1 MYYRNEAILYCFPLQ
16 SMGYGSRA
24 IQQLVDYYSGAL
36 MSLEMGEE
44 EKDKDIPLYT
54 DGPVGPRDLQK
65 PLLCA
70 LPLER

>member
-1 MYYRNEAILYCFPLQ
+1 
-16 SMGYGSRA
+16 MGYGSRA

-70 LPLER
+70 LPLERWLLHGIVFSFLDQN